1 MSPVKSFKN
10 RYNIECITIGGMNF
24 GILVKRAKY
33 KNKNKIAV
41 IDGQYTLTYNQLY
54 STAYQLSKNYYL

>member
-33 KNKNKIAV
+33 KTKTKSRLQMVSIH
-41 IDGQYTLTYNQLY
+41 
-54 STAYQLSKNYYL
+54 

>member
-33 KNKNKIAV
+33 KKQKQNRGYRWSVYINI
-41 IDGQYTLTYNQLY
+41 
-54 STAYQLSKNYYL
+54 

>member
-24 GILVKRAKY
+24 GILLKEQSIKTKQNRGYRWSVY
-33 KNKNKIAV
+33 INI
-41 IDGQYTLTYNQLY
+41 
-54 STAYQLSKNYYL
+54 